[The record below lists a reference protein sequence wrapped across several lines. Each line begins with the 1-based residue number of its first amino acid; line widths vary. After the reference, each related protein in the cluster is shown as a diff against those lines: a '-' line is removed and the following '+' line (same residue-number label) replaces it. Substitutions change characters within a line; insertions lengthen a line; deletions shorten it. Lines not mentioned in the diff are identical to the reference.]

1 MPRAKQ
7 RTPELR
13 DRLLEVAIATLS
25 EEGIARFTTRRV
37 AERAGTSVP
46 AVYELFDDKA
56 GLVRAMFFEGFR
68 LLGGEL
74 ARVPLTADPVA
85 DLERLVPVFRLFCR
99 AYPRLA
105 QVMFSRPFAD
115 FEPGLEELA
124 AGASVRE
131 VFVGRIQR
139 GIDAGLVGG
148 SERHGARIALNG
160 LLVSPQVQVRGRGDF
175 ADAGDRPGDPDERL
189 PGGVVVAFRAATLT
203 GSPRASEV
211 DHRSPDVADEGH
223 TCIDRNAHLE
233 PRPPGAALNRP
244 LSAAPIPA
252 RPRGAGTVRTAD
264 TSNKEGHDLVAD
276 ELVDHRLRHVARG
289 SASRRCRTG

>member
-13 DRLLEVAIATLS
+13 NHLLDVAITTLS
-25 EEGIARFTTRRV
+25 TDGIAGFTTRRV

-68 LLGGEL
+68 LLGAEL
-74 ARVPLTADPVA
+74 AQVPETDDPLA

-115 FEPGLEELA
+115 FEPGADELA

-131 VFVGRIQR
+131 AFIGRIQR
-139 GIDAGLVGG
+139 CIDAGVL
-148 SERHGARIALNG
+148 
-160 LLVSPQVQVRGRGDF
+160 
-175 ADAGDRPGDPDERL
+175 AGDVTDIAHVLLALAQGLAVLELGRWLGPTGPTVERRWKLGMTSLLAGFRP
-189 PGGVVVAFRAATLT
+189 
-203 GSPRASEV
+203 
-211 DHRSPDVADEGH
+211 
-223 TCIDRNAHLE
+223 
-233 PRPPGAALNRP
+233 
-244 LSAAPIPA
+244 
-252 RPRGAGTVRTAD
+252 
-264 TSNKEGHDLVAD
+264 
-276 ELVDHRLRHVARG
+276 
-289 SASRRCRTG
+289 

>member
-56 GLVRAMFFEGFR
+56 GLVRAMFFEGFG
-68 LLGGEL
+68 LLGSEL
-74 ARVPLTADPVA
+74 AKVPVTDDPVE

-115 FEPGLEELA
+115 FEPG
-124 AGASVRE
+124 
-131 VFVGRIQR
+131 
-139 GIDAGLVGG
+139 
-148 SERHGARIALNG
+148 
-160 LLVSPQVQVRGRGDF
+160 P
-175 ADAGDRPGDPDERL
+175 
-189 PGGVVVAFRAATLT
+189 
-203 GSPRASEV
+203 
-211 DHRSPDVADEGH
+211 
-223 TCIDRNAHLE
+223 
-233 PRPPGAALNRP
+233 
-244 LSAAPIPA
+244 
-252 RPRGAGTVRTAD
+252 
-264 TSNKEGHDLVAD
+264 
-276 ELVDHRLRHVARG
+276 
-289 SASRRCRTG
+289 

>member
-74 ARVPLTADPVA
+74 AKVPVTADPVA

-115 FEPGLEELA
+115 FEPGPDG
-124 AGASVRE
+124 AGGGCVGAGGVRRPDPAVHRRGSV
-131 VFVGRIQR
+131 
-139 GIDAGLVGG
+139 VGG
-148 SERHGARIALNG
+148 SE
-160 LLVSPQVQVRGRGDF
+160 
-175 ADAGDRPGDPDERL
+175 
-189 PGGVVVAFRAATLT
+189 
-203 GSPRASEV
+203 
-211 DHRSPDVADEGH
+211 
-223 TCIDRNAHLE
+223 
-233 PRPPGAALNRP
+233 
-244 LSAAPIPA
+244 
-252 RPRGAGTVRTAD
+252 
-264 TSNKEGHDLVAD
+264 
-276 ELVDHRLRHVARG
+276 
-289 SASRRCRTG
+289 